1 MKVCI
6 VGGVAG
12 GAGAATRLR
21 RLDEQAEIILFERGE
36 HISYANCGLPYYLG
50 GVIKEKES
58 LLVTKP
64 ELLQD
69 RFHIDVR
76 IMQEV
81 VSIDRENHKIV
92 VEDKKTGKRYGETY
106 DKLILSPGASPKKF
120 PMEGI
125 DEEGIFTVRSVTD
138 TLDIENYIKNHES
151 KSAMI
156 IGGGFIGVEMAENLK
171 NRGLEVSLVEFTD
184 QIMAPL
190 DKEMAN
196 ILHGEMIDKGV
207 QLFLGR
213 GAKSFKRT
221 ESGQLDVALTDG
233 QVIGCD
239 LVVLAMG
246 VAPESHLAAEAGLD
260 LSVGNSIAVN
270 DQFQTSD
277 PDIYAVGDAI
287 AVTQGISGME
297 ALISLAGPANRQG
310 RSVAAFI
317 SGRED
322 NNGRKAIGSS
332 VVKVFDYTA
341 ASVGLNEKQLIHME
355 RKYWKTYVHPQSHAV
370 YYPGAMPLNLKMLFD
385 DEGKILGAQA
395 VGIDNVEKQID
406 VLAAAIQLNGTVWDL
421 ERMELCY
428 APPFNSAKSPVNMLG
443 FTAANILNNDMPVWY
458 AEDLEKI
465 KSKGDAII
473 IDVSKEEEY
482 LMGTIPYAVN
492 MPLDSLRENLFRLDK
507 NKKIYVTCR
516 VGQRGYIAERI
527 LLQNGYQAYN
537 LSGGYKTYH
546 TYAMDIDQL
555 MEKQKKKN
563 SGQPKAENVLKE
575 QKEQSDSG
583 ACSNQ
588 TRVIEVDAC
597 GLQCPGPIMKVSEN
611 MKEICP
617 GEHLLIRA
625 TDPAFASDI
634 EVWCERTGNSLIRV
648 QNIHGTYEVEIE
660 KGKMCEVNAA
670 NATSAGNDKT
680 MVVFSGDL
688 DKAIASFIIANGAA
702 AMDRKVTM
710 FFTFWGLNILRKN
723 EKVKVKKNVIEK
735 MFSFMMPRGSKKLK
749 LSNMNMAGMGGKMI
763 RSLMAKK
770 NVASLEEL
778 IISAKESGIRIV
790 ACQMSMDLMGI
801 KPEELIDGVEIGG
814 VATFLGSAETSDTNL
829 FI

>member
-64 ELLQD
+64 ELLQE
-69 RFHIDVR
+69 RFRIDVR
-76 IMQEV
+76 VMQEV

-92 VEDKKTGKRYGETY
+92 VEDKKTGRRYEETY

-120 PMEGI
+120 PMEGM

-138 TLDIENYIKNHES
+138 TLEIEDYIKNHDS

-156 IGGGFIGVEMAENLK
+156 IGGGFIGVEMAENLRH
-171 NRGLEVSLVEFTD
+171 RGLEVSLAEFTD

-190 DKEMAN
+190 DKEIAN
-196 ILHGEMIDKGV
+196 VLHGEMIDKGV

-221 ESGQLDVALTDG
+221 KRGQLDVTLTDD
-233 QVIGCD
+233 QVLSCD

-270 DQFQTSD
+270 DRFQTAD

-287 AVTQGISGME
+287 AITQGISGDE

-310 RSVAAFI
+310 RSVASDI
-317 SGRED
+317 CGRED

-341 ASVGLNEKQLIHME
+341 ASVGLNEKQLIRAE
-355 RKYWKTYVHPQSHAV
+355 RKYWKTYVHPQSHAG

-385 DEGKILGAQA
+385 DDGKILGAQA
-395 VGIDNVEKQID
+395 VGIENVEKQID
-406 VLAAAIQLNGTVWDL
+406 VLATAIQLNGTIWDL

-428 APPFNSAKSPVNMLG
+428 APPFNSAKSPINMLG
-443 FTAANILNNDMPVWY
+443 FTAANILSNDMPIWY

-465 KSKGDAII
+465 QSKGDAIV
-473 IDVSKEEEY
+473 IDVSTEEEY
-482 LMGTIPYAVN
+482 LMGTIPYAAN
-492 MPLDSLRENLFRLDK
+492 IPLDSLRENLFRLDK
-507 NKKIYVTCR
+507 NQKIYVTCR
-516 VGQRGYIAERI
+516 VGQRGYTASRI

-537 LSGGYKTYH
+537 LSGGYKTY
-546 TYAMDIDQL
+546 TMYAMDIDQL

-563 SGQPKAENVLKE
+563 SGQTQAENMVKD
-575 QKEQSDSG
+575 QKQQRDSG

-611 MKEICP
+611 MKEISP

-648 QNIHGTYEVEIE
+648 QNIQGTYEVEIE
-660 KGKMCEVNAA
+660 KGKVCDVKAA
-670 NATSAGNDKT
+670 NVSSAGNDKT

-702 AMDRKVTM
+702 AMNRKVTM

-723 EKVKVKKNVIEK
+723 EKVKIKKNVIEK
-735 MFSFMMPRGSKKLK
+735 MFGTMMPRGSKKLK
-749 LSNMNMAGMGGKMI
+749 LSKMNMAGMGGKMI

-770 NVASLEEL
+770 NVSSLEEL
-778 IISAKESGIRIV
+778 IISAKKSGIRIV

>member
-1 MKVCI
+1 MKGEVTMKVCI

-69 RFHIDVR
+69 RFRIDVR
-76 IMQEV
+76 SMQEV

-92 VEDKKTGKRYGETY
+92 VEDKKTGRRYEETY

-138 TLDIENYIKNHES
+138 TLEIEDYIKNHDS

-171 NRGLEVSLVEFTD
+171 NRGLEVSLAEFTD

-221 ESGQLDVALTDG
+221 ESKQLDVTLTDG
-233 QVIGCD
+233 KVIGCD

-246 VAPESHLAAEAGLD
+246 VTPESHLAAEAGLD

-270 DQFQTSD
+270 EQFQTSD

-287 AVTQGISGME
+287 AVTQGVSGVE

-310 RSVAAFI
+310 RSAAASI

-355 RKYWKTYVHPQSHAV
+355 RKYRKTYVHPQSHAV
-370 YYPGAMPLNLKMLFD
+370 YYPGAMPLYLKMLFD

-395 VGIDNVEKQID
+395 VGIENVEKQID
-406 VLAAAIQLNGTVWDL
+406 VLAAAIQLNGTIWDL
-421 ERMELCY
+421 ERLELCY
-428 APPFNSAKSPVNMLG
+428 APPFNSAKSPINMLG
-443 FTAANILNNDMPVWY
+443 FTAANILSNDMPVWY
-458 AEDLEKI
+458 AEDLEEI
-465 KSKGDAII
+465 KAKGDAIV

-492 MPLDSLRENLFRLDK
+492 MPLDSLRENLFRLEK
-507 NKKIYVTCR
+507 NKRIYVTCR
-516 VGQRGYIAERI
+516 VGQRGYIAVRI

-563 SGQPKAENVLKE
+563 S
-575 QKEQSDSG
+575 
-583 ACSNQ
+583 
-588 TRVIEVDAC
+588 
-597 GLQCPGPIMKVSEN
+597 
-611 MKEICP
+611 
-617 GEHLLIRA
+617 
-625 TDPAFASDI
+625 
-634 EVWCERTGNSLIRV
+634 
-648 QNIHGTYEVEIE
+648 
-660 KGKMCEVNAA
+660 
-670 NATSAGNDKT
+670 
-680 MVVFSGDL
+680 
-688 DKAIASFIIANGAA
+688 
-702 AMDRKVTM
+702 
-710 FFTFWGLNILRKN
+710 
-723 EKVKVKKNVIEK
+723 
-735 MFSFMMPRGSKKLK
+735 
-749 LSNMNMAGMGGKMI
+749 
-763 RSLMAKK
+763 
-770 NVASLEEL
+770 
-778 IISAKESGIRIV
+778 
-790 ACQMSMDLMGI
+790 
-801 KPEELIDGVEIGG
+801 
-814 VATFLGSAETSDTNL
+814 
-829 FI
+829 